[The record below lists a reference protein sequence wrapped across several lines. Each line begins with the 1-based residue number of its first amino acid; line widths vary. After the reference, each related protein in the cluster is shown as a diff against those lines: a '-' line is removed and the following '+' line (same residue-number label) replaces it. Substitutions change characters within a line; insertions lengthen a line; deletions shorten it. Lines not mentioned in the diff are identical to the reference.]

1 MIILFNILEILI
13 VLVPVLM
20 TVAFVT
26 IAERKIMASMQR
38 RCGPNAVGV
47 WGLMQPFADALKL
60 LVKEIVI
67 PRQSN
72 TILFVI
78 GPCITL
84 IFAFIGWAIIPFGE
98 GLAIFDYELG
108 VFFALAVSSIGSY
121 GILISG
127 WAANSKYAFMG
138 AIRSTAQLLSYE
150 LVFSSIILIL
160 IIFSGSFSLTFIV
173 ECQQAVWNIFPLLPI
188 ALMFLIAILAE
199 TNRPPFDLPEA
210 ESELVAGFM
219 TEHGSSIF
227 VFFFLGEYSS
237 LILMSAFMSIFFLG
251 GHHCPDLHKLI
262 YEPLIYGYYSLN
274 SWVNNLVNYD
284 YAINSYIN
292 DMHNNESKDIY
303 GKDNINLN
311 LFKDIVDSNKD
322 SLNLNAKSFMSE
334 YYKNMLNEGSLEADD
349 LHWDKNTDTWI
360 SIYDIGNLDKNKITL
375 DFIDGKEN
383 LNYIDEEVTLD
394 IFNLINDGVIYVI
407 NFFRN
412 QNNNKFFNSEEIQDI
427 NKEYITEFTNKDT
440 ILNTLGLL
448 IDKVQGSYILG
459 FKIVLV
465 VFFYIWIRASFP
477 RLRYDQLMSLCWKEL
492 LPLVFAYIIF
502 TLCLF
507 YTFDMIPF
515 GTTF

>member
-1 MIILFNILEILI
+1 MTILFNILEILI
-13 VLVPVLM
+13 VLVPILM

-60 LVKEIVI
+60 LVKEIII

-84 IFAFIGWAIIPFGE
+84 VFALIGWAIIPFGE

-108 VFFALAVSSIGSY
+108 IFFALAVSSIGSY

-160 IIFSGSFSLTFIV
+160 IMFSGSFSLTFIV

-237 LILMSAFMSIFFLG
+237 LILMSAFMSVFFLG

-262 YEPLIYGYYSLN
+262 YEPIMYTYYYIN
-274 SWVNNLVNYD
+274 SWVYNIVNYD
-284 YAINSYIN
+284 YAIDSY
-292 DMHNNESKDIY
+292 MHSLYNNEL
-303 GKDNINLN
+303 NIKFINESIDDFN
-311 LFKDIVDSNKD
+311 YFYVDMDQDLYNK
-322 SLNLNAKSFMSE
+322 N
-334 YYKNMLNEGSLEADD
+334 
-349 LHWDKNTDTWI
+349 
-360 SIYDIGNLDKNKITL
+360 
-375 DFIDGKEN
+375 
-383 LNYIDEEVTLD
+383 
-394 IFNLINDGVIYVI
+394 NDGLIYVI
-407 NFFRN
+407 NLFKNKNNIYNIKDLN
-412 QNNNKFFNSEEIQDI
+412 QEF
-427 NKEYITEFTNKDT
+427 ITQFTDKDT
-440 ILNTLGLL
+440 LLNTLSIL
-448 IDKVQGSYILG
+448 IDKIQGSYILG
-459 FKIVLV
+459 FKIIIV

-507 YTFDMIPF
+507 YTFDMMPF

>member
-1 MIILFNILEILI
+1 MTILFNILEILI
-13 VLVPVLM
+13 VLVPILM

-60 LVKEIVI
+60 LVKEIII

-84 IFAFIGWAIIPFGE
+84 VFALIGWAIIPFGE

-160 IIFSGSFSLTFIV
+160 IMFSGSFSLTFIV

-251 GHHCPDLHKLI
+251 GHHCPDLHKFL
-262 YEPLIYGYYSLN
+262 YEPFIYVYYLFN
-274 SWVNNLVNYD
+274 DWIHKIVNYD
-284 YAINSYIN
+284 YSIDSYIN
-292 DMHNNESKDIY
+292 NLENNQYKDIY
-303 GKDNINLN
+303 GKENINLN
-311 LFKDIVDSNKD
+311 QIIDDIDYDLYLEENTNSSDFVHEKINFD
-322 SLNLNAKSFMSE
+322 SL
-334 YYKNMLNEGSLEADD
+334 
-349 LHWDKNTDTWI
+349 
-360 SIYDIGNLDKNKITL
+360 
-375 DFIDGKEN
+375 
-383 LNYIDEEVTLD
+383 DEEVTLD
-394 IFNLINDGVIYVI
+394 LYNLINDGIIYVI
-407 NFFRN
+407 NSFRN
-412 QNNNKFFNSEEIQDI
+412 QNKSNLFNLEEIKDV
-427 NKEYITEFTNKDT
+427 NKEYITEFTDKDT
-440 ILNTLGLL
+440 ILNTLSIL
-448 IDKVQGSYILG
+448 IDKIQGSYILG
-459 FKIVLV
+459 FKIIIV

-502 TLCLF
+502 TLCLL
-507 YTFDMIPF
+507 YTFDMMPF

>member
-1 MIILFNILEILI
+1 MSVVVNLLEILI
-13 VLVPVLM
+13 ILVPVLM

-60 LVKEIVI
+60 LVKEIII

-72 TILFVI
+72 NLLFII

-84 IFAFIGWAIIPFGE
+84 IFALIGWSIIPFGE

-150 LVFSSIILIL
+150 LVFSSIIFIL
-160 IIFSGSFSLTFIV
+160 IVFSGSFSLTYII
-173 ECQQAVWNIFPLLPI
+173 ECQQAVWNIFPLMPI
-188 ALMFLIAILAE
+188 GLMFFISILAE

-219 TEHGSSIF
+219 TEHSASVF

-251 GHHCPDLHKLI
+251 GYHCPDLHKLLLDPI
-262 YEPLIYGYYSLN
+262 YNYYNYYFS
-274 SWVNNLVNYD
+274 SDINNLNNS
-284 YAINSYIN
+284 INIKFNCDN
-292 DMHNNESKDIY
+292 DIKSFENN
-303 GKDNINLN
+303 
-311 LFKDIVDSNKD
+311 FVDSYYTD
-322 SLNLNAKSFMSE
+322 ISNL
-334 YYKNMLNEGSLEADD
+334 
-349 LHWDKNTDTWI
+349 
-360 SIYDIGNLDKNKITL
+360 
-375 DFIDGKEN
+375 KE
-383 LNYIDEEVTLD
+383 LNYIMEFKVFDYTKFSIKDMIWE
-394 IFNLINDGVIYVI
+394 FIN
-407 NFFRN
+407 
-412 QNNNKFFNSEEIQDI
+412 
-427 NKEYITEFTNKDT
+427 
-440 ILNTLGLL
+440 ILV
-448 IDKVQGSYILG
+448 DKIQGSYIFG
-459 FKIVLV
+459 FKIIIV
-465 VFFYIWIRASFP
+465 VFFFIWVRASFP

-492 LPLVFAYIIF
+492 LPLVFAYILF

-507 YTFDMIPF
+507 YAFDMMPYGINF
-515 GTTF
+515 

>member
-1 MIILFNILEILI
+1 MTVLFNILEILI
-13 VLVPVLM
+13 VLVPILM

-84 IFAFIGWAIIPFGE
+84 VFALIGWAIIPFGE

-160 IIFSGSFSLTFIV
+160 IMFSGSFSLTFIV

-262 YEPLIYGYYSLN
+262 YEPVVYAYYSVY
-274 SWVNNLVNYD
+274 SWIYNIVNYD
-284 YAINSYIN
+284 YAIDSYIHDLYN
-292 DMHNNESKDIY
+292 HEL
-303 GKDNINLN
+303 NIN
-311 LFKDIVDSNKD
+311 
-322 SLNLNAKSFMSE
+322 
-334 YYKNMLNEGSLEADD
+334 
-349 LHWDKNTDTWI
+349 
-360 SIYDIGNLDKNKITL
+360 
-375 DFIDGKEN
+375 FIDELGVDLYNFNEYNN
-383 LNYIDEEVTLD
+383 LKLFDE
-394 IFNLINDGVIYVI
+394 INDGIIYVI
-407 NFFRN
+407 NLFR
-412 QNNNKFFNSEEIQDI
+412 NNNKDQNLFNIKDI
-427 NKEYITEFTNKDT
+427 NQEYITQFTDKDT
-440 ILNTLGLL
+440 ILNTLSLL
-448 IDKVQGSYILG
+448 IDKIQGSYILG
-459 FKIVLV
+459 FKIIIV

-507 YTFDMIPF
+507 YTFDMMPF

>member
-1 MIILFNILEILI
+1 MEILI
-13 VLVPVLM
+13 ILVPILM

-26 IAERKIMASMQR
+26 IAERKIMGSMQR

-60 LVKEIVI
+60 LVKEIII

-72 TILFVI
+72 TILFVL

-84 IFAFIGWAIIPFGE
+84 IFALIGWAIIPFGE
-98 GLAIFDYELG
+98 GLTIFDYELG
-108 VFFALAVSSIGSY
+108 VFFTLAVSSIGSY

-160 IIFSGSFSLTFIV
+160 IMFSGSFSLTFIV

-251 GHHCPDLHKLI
+251 GHHCPDLHKLL
-262 YEPLIYGYYSLN
+262 YEPFIYIYYN
-274 SWVNNLVNYD
+274 VNLWFNNVINYNYSIDNYIHSFYNHKLRD
-284 YAINSYIN
+284 YNY
-292 DMHNNESKDIY
+292 
-303 GKDNINLN
+303 KDNICLDNFTDYIPDYYSNYNQNSINEFLVNSYEVNEEINLE
-311 LFKDIVDSNKD
+311 LF
-322 SLNLNAKSFMSE
+322 
-334 YYKNMLNEGSLEADD
+334 
-349 LHWDKNTDTWI
+349 DK
-360 SIYDIGNLDKNKITL
+360 
-375 DFIDGKEN
+375 
-383 LNYIDEEVTLD
+383 
-394 IFNLINDGVIYVI
+394 INDGIVYVI
-407 NFFRN
+407 NLIRN
-412 QNNNKFFNSEEIQDI
+412 NSHSINENLLNINDI
-427 NKEYITEFTNKDT
+427 NQEYITQFSDKDT
-440 ILNTLGLL
+440 ILNTLSLL
-448 IDKVQGSYILG
+448 IDKIQGSYVLG
-459 FKIVLV
+459 FKIIIV

-515 GTTF
+515 GIAF

>member
-1 MIILFNILEILI
+1 MTILFNILEILI
-13 VLVPVLM
+13 VLVPILM

-60 LVKEIVI
+60 LVKEIII

-84 IFAFIGWAIIPFGE
+84 VFALIGWAIIPFGE
-98 GLAIFDYELG
+98 GLAILDYELG

-160 IIFSGSFSLTFIV
+160 IMFSGSFSLTFIV

-251 GHHCPDLHKLI
+251 GHHCPDLHKFL
-262 YEPLIYGYYSLN
+262 YEPFMNVYYLLN
-274 SWVNNLVNYD
+274 NWINKIVNYD
-284 YAINSYIN
+284 YSIDSYIN
-292 DMHNNESKDIY
+292 NLENNEFKDMY

-311 LFKDIVDSNKD
+311 QIINDIDYNLSLDESTNSLESIDFTGNKYENKISLDYEEVKINFD
-322 SLNLNAKSFMSE
+322 SLNEEVL
-334 YYKNMLNEGSLEADD
+334 
-349 LHWDKNTDTWI
+349 
-360 SIYDIGNLDKNKITL
+360 L
-375 DFIDGKEN
+375 DFH
-383 LNYIDEEVTLD
+383 
-394 IFNLINDGVIYVI
+394 NLINDGIIYVI
-407 NFFRN
+407 NLFRN
-412 QNNNKFFNSEEIQDI
+412 QNKYNLFDPEDVKYVS
-427 NKEYITEFTNKDT
+427 KEYITEFTDKDT
-440 ILNTLGLL
+440 ILNTLSIL
-448 IDKVQGSYILG
+448 IDKIQGSYILG
-459 FKIVLV
+459 FKIIIV

-502 TLCLF
+502 TLCLL
-507 YTFDMIPF
+507 YTFDMMPF

>member
-1 MIILFNILEILI
+1 MTILFNILEILI

-60 LVKEIVI
+60 LVKEIII

-84 IFAFIGWAIIPFGE
+84 IFALIGWAIIPFGE

-160 IIFSGSFSLTFIV
+160 IMFSGSFSLTYIV

-262 YEPLIYGYYSLN
+262 YEPFIYAYYNINLSFNNVMNYNYSIDSYVHDLYNNKLRDYYS
-274 SWVNNLVNYD
+274 
-284 YAINSYIN
+284 
-292 DMHNNESKDIY
+292 
-303 GKDNINLN
+303 KDNICLN
-311 LFKDIVDSNKD
+311 NFTDYIHDYNYSNYNQY
-322 SLNLNAKSFMSE
+322 SI
-334 YYKNMLNEGSLEADD
+334 NEFL
-349 LHWDKNTDTWI
+349 
-360 SIYDIGNLDKNKITL
+360 IYSH
-375 DFIDGKEN
+375 E
-383 LNYIDEEVTLD
+383 IDEKIHLELFD
-394 IFNLINDGVIYVI
+394 KINDGIIYVI
-407 NFFRN
+407 NLFRYN
-412 QNNNKFFNSEEIQDI
+412 YHSINNNLLNVNDI
-427 NKEYITEFTNKDT
+427 NQEYITQFSDKDT
-440 ILNTLGLL
+440 ILNTLSLL
-448 IDKVQGSYILG
+448 IDKIQGSYILG
-459 FKIVLV
+459 FKIIIV

-507 YTFDMIPF
+507 YTFDLIPF
-515 GTTF
+515 GITF